1 MRACRF
7 GLIVIFSLTL
17 GLTSSAPFAADS
29 KTEPP
34 APAPKTLAD
43 LQKAIQAS
51 LTKNRVPGVG
61 IALVARDHLIWA
73 GGVGEADMAA
83 HKLVTAD
90 TVFRVGSVSKG
101 FVALALLKLQEEGK
115 IDLNAPVKTI
125 APEIEIHNPWEATD
139 PVRVVNLLEHTAG
152 FDDMHFNEVYNTA
165 GSPDISLREVFARF
179 TKPQYVRWRPG
190 TRMSYSNP
198 GYGLAGYL
206 IEKVTGQRFEDYIQ
220 GNILN
225 PLGMTHSSF
234 RLTDAV
240 RERLSAGYDGNP
252 PKAVPYLNIY
262 LRPAGNLLS
271 SPAEMALWVRMM
283 LNRGM
288 LDGKQ
293 IVRQESISRMEAPT
307 TTLAARAG
315 LRAGYGLG
323 NTFGLEHAFVEH
335 GHDGGI
341 AGFISRYCYMPDQ
354 GLGYV
359 ILLDSSSPGKAL
371 EETDNLLF
379 DYLTAGL
386 ATSPQPAIQI
396 PTDQLMQFTG
406 YYQAENPRNQ
416 ILGFLGQFFGVDH
429 VYLDHGV
436 LHEKGLVGGKP
447 DDLVPVSNNQFRL
460 KKEPVASRIF
470 FRADDGARL
479 LGVSN
484 GLYAERLSPAWPVL
498 RWVLLFS
505 ALLLMASS
513 PLFALIWIP
522 RKLLRRMKEVKHLGV
537 RILPLLAVVSLIV
550 AVVAFIKAMS
560 ATNLGLRSPS
570 SLTFCALTWL
580 FAIFSIWGLV
590 AGLRSY
596 SLEMKPVVRLH
607 SLLVALA
614 CCGVTAYL
622 AYWHIIGLR
631 LWAW

>member
-1 MRACRF
+1 
-7 GLIVIFSLTL
+7 
-17 GLTSSAPFAADS
+17 
-29 KTEPP
+29 
-34 APAPKTLAD
+34 
-43 LQKAIQAS
+43 
-51 LTKNRVPGVG
+51 
-61 IALVARDHLIWA
+61 
-73 GGVGEADMAA
+73 
-83 HKLVTAD
+83 
-90 TVFRVGSVSKG
+90 
-101 FVALALLKLQEEGK
+101 
-115 IDLNAPVKTI
+115 
-125 APEIEIHNPWEATD
+125 
-139 PVRVVNLLEHTAG
+139 
-152 FDDMHFNEVYNTA
+152 
-165 GSPDISLREVFARF
+165 
-179 TKPQYVRWRPG
+179 
-190 TRMSYSNP
+190 
-198 GYGLAGYL
+198 
-206 IEKVTGQRFEDYIQ
+206 
-220 GNILN
+220 
-225 PLGMTHSSF
+225 
-234 RLTDAV
+234 
-240 RERLSAGYDGNP
+240 
-252 PKAVPYLNIY
+252 VPYLNIY

-379 DYLTAGL
+379 DYLTVGL
-386 ATSPQPAIQI
+386 ATPQQPAIQI
-396 PTDQLMQFTG
+396 STDQLMQFTG

-479 LGVSN
+479 LGESN